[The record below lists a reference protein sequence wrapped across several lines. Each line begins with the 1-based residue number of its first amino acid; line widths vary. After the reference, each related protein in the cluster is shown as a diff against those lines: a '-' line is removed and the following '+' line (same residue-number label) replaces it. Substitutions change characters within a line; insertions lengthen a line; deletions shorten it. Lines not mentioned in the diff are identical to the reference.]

1 MATAKW
7 RVGGGILGRLAQIL
21 GLNSIPV
28 AGMFGEGWSQG
39 TALAVYWIEGLLVI
53 LFVAL
58 RVVLHRRWTRKAGHM
73 QQVKVTTTSGR
84 RSETKYVPGSL
95 LSGYLGTAIP
105 FTLVH
110 GLFLSLLLFLFL
122 PREFGPDAGVSLPD
136 LELGMIGVLVF
147 LVLGFVIDLVQ
158 LRSRS
163 FRWIELVTQR
173 ALGRIFVV
181 HLTIIFGMF
190 AAMYFHA
197 PAGLFLVFAA
207 LKTLVD
213 LGSAFP
219 HKELELEPPRWTK
232 ILDRIPAR
240 NGESFSDYWRR
251 TEMAARQQREANERE
266 LPELR

>member
-1 MATAKW
+1 MAG
-7 RVGGGILGRLAQIL
+7 RRGILGRLAQVL

-28 AGMFGEGWSQG
+28 AGLFGEGWSQG

-73 QQVKVTTTSGR
+73 QQVRVTKTSGGQ
-84 RSETKYVPGSL
+84 SESKYVPGSL
-95 LSGYLGTAIP
+95 LSGYLATALP

-136 LELGMIGVLVF
+136 LKLGTIGVLAF

-197 PAGLFLVFAA
+197 PAGLFMVFVG

-219 HKELELEPPRWTK
+219 HKELDVQPPRWAK
-232 ILDRIPAR
+232 YLDKLTAKK
-240 NGESFSDYWRR
+240 GESFSDYWRR
-251 TEMAARQQREANERE
+251 TEIEAKRQREANERE